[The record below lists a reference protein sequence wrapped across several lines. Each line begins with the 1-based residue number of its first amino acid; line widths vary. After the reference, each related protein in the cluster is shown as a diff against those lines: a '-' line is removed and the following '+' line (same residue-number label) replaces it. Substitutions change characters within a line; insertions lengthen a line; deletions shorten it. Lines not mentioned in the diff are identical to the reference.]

1 MNERTSLLELLR
13 LLAAARLIDAKVFVR
28 DEDGVREV
36 QAHEHALS
44 LREQPRRH
52 HLASV

>member
-1 MNERTSLLELLR
+1 MNERASLLDLLR

-28 DEDGVREV
+28 VDDGVPEV
-36 QAHEHALS
+36 QAHGHALG
-44 LREQPRRH
+44 LREQPRRR